1 MADDIDQAAAAFQ
14 NELTPT
20 RVQPRDDRGKFKPS
34 DDGPMERL
42 FVPREVEGDEFG
54 DTSDGGDDR
63 TLRRREARVEE
74 DDDEAAPDEQSSKR
88 AKPGEGEG
96 SDAEDKEAEEDPDA
110 EESDDE
116 SDEDAGED
124 QPHYEV
130 KVDGETKT
138 VSLKEALE
146 GYIRTETFHQRMN
159 KVSEAAQVVSSE
171 NVKNQQIRDY
181 WIKRAQDLEG
191 EFSLLLPQ
199 EPDWDKEFSIDP
211 AAAHRLKKQ
220 YETVNGKL
228 EAFRQERTQQEQIR
242 AQEYARMNA
251 EISRRGQEKFVND
264 HKLHDEVKRTKVV
277 NNMRNT
283 AFALGFNEKEV
294 SEVFDPRM
302 LDVLYE
308 ASEYRRIMAN
318 KPKAVIPGKG
328 KTLTPG
334 SGNGVSRRTD
344 RKGIDAAQQRLAK
357 SGSIDDAAN
366 FFKTVLR

>member
-1 MADDIDQAAAAFQ
+1 MAELDDAAEVFRSEIAPESRTTVARNDKGQF
-14 NELTPT
+14 ESSRP
-20 RVQPRDDRGKFKPS
+20 P
-34 DDGPMERL
+34 ERL

-54 DTSDGGDDR
+54 DTSDGGEDR
-63 TLRRREARVEE
+63 RVRRREREVSRGDE
-74 DDDEAAPDEQSSKR
+74 DSSDEQSSER
-88 AKPGEGEG
+88 SESDESGGD
-96 SDAEDKEAEEDPDA
+96 DAEDQEAEEDSDA
-110 EESDDE
+110 EKPDDE

-124 QPHYEV
+124 GPHYEV

-159 KVSEAAQVVSSE
+159 KVSEAAQVVSQE

-181 WIKRAQDLEG
+181 WIKRAQDLEA
-191 EFSLLLPQ
+191 EFTTLLPQ
-199 EPDWDKEFSIDP
+199 EPDWDKEFSVDP

-220 YETVNGKL
+220 FDTVKGRLN
-228 EAFRQERTQQEQIR
+228 AFRQERAQQEQIR
-242 AQEYARMNA
+242 AQELARMNA
-251 EISRRGQEKFVND
+251 EFSRRGQEKFVND
-264 HKLHDEVKRTKVV
+264 HGLHDEAKRTKVV
-277 NNMRNT
+277 GNMRST
-283 AFALGFNEKEV
+283 AFAHGFSEKEV

-308 ASEYRRIMAN
+308 ASEYRRIRAN

-344 RKGIDAAQQRLAK
+344 RKGIDAAQRKLQA

-366 FFKTVLR
+366 FFRTVLR